1 MGERITDR
9 GWKCARY
16 HGIIDRANRKGGKD
30 PLKYRTARPAL
41 LMLFAGLILAL
52 GMMAAGAL
60 RARML
65 LRTALDGRRIRAQEE
80 SGITRFDLL
89 AETVQSQTRP
99 RMGGWLSIVPMET
112 VTLIVP
118 RGRLSARMYGAVSAQ
133 EDAPWALVFHGG
145 LGTDSLQVQ
154 DIACELSLA
163 GYRVL
168 TPDLYAHGESEGE
181 ISSLGGAEAEDVRA
195 WVQWIMGE
203 DEEARIVLMGQDEG
217 ALAVLTAVSAGL
229 PDAVRAA
236 ATDSAYTDVAQRAR
250 TMLTETGLPAEGLDM
265 LLLGAAYRLANG
277 LPMPEEMPGSIG
289 AAAIP
294 LLLLHGTGDQDVPA
308 WHSEDI
314 VLAAGKNAQLYY
326 VEGAAHGM
334 ARYVDPQGYYD
345 TLIGFFDRATGKTPQ
360 PEDEPVEGGGTEAKA
375 QTKAGAKEGGKPA

>member
-112 VTLIVP
+112 VTLTVP
-118 RGRLSARMYGAVSAQ
+118 RGRLSARM
-133 EDAPWALVFHGG
+133 
-145 LGTDSLQVQ
+145 
-154 DIACELSLA
+154 LSLI
-163 GYRVL
+163 
-168 TPDLYAHGESEGE
+168 H
-181 ISSLGGAEAEDVRA
+181 I
-195 WVQWIMGE
+195 
-203 DEEARIVLMGQDEG
+203 
-217 ALAVLTAVSAGL
+217 
-229 PDAVRAA
+229 
-236 ATDSAYTDVAQRAR
+236 
-250 TMLTETGLPAEGLDM
+250 
-265 LLLGAAYRLANG
+265 
-277 LPMPEEMPGSIG
+277 
-289 AAAIP
+289 
-294 LLLLHGTGDQDVPA
+294 
-308 WHSEDI
+308 
-314 VLAAGKNAQLYY
+314 
-326 VEGAAHGM
+326 
-334 ARYVDPQGYYD
+334 
-345 TLIGFFDRATGKTPQ
+345 
-360 PEDEPVEGGGTEAKA
+360 
-375 QTKAGAKEGGKPA
+375 